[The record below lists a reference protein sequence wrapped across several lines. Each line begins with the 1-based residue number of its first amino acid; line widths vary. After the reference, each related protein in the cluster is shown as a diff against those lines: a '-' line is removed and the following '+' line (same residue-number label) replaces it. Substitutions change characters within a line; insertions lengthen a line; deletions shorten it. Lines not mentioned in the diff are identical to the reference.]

1 MQIIVTMERMLCAK
15 PDNKWYFFR
24 ALMGG
29 DGVPE
34 NTVICKGSMGWQPRE
49 MEALALVG
57 DFVEYKGERQF
68 QFKGA
73 KLTLPLEPRSQLH
86 YVCNRAHGI
95 GAATEQ
101 AIWDARRE
109 DWRNLQRG
117 EVRKMTDSA
126 YDAFREQIDGFE
138 TNREKAEIVSWLED
152 KGCSANM
159 AGDAYEAWGKDT
171 AGLVTAD
178 CFRLAQLP
186 GYSFKTVDENIRR
199 NFEIADDDPRR
210 IKSGVEYAMQQ
221 ETEDGSTAVNCW
233 RHFAACQKLLPNIGD
248 ELVVRYVRE
257 MKEDGSVYVFTSQNM
272 MALKRDYLNEK
283 MIHEM
288 VGIAAKAEPDA
299 VNIDIAAIASEEPFT
314 PDETQ
319 IGAVMNA
326 ITRKLAVVNGGAGV
340 GKTSVARMIVK
351 GIRAAFPKLTVSLCA
366 PTGKAAA
373 RLKEASGFDATTIH
387 VMLMAQGNDRF
398 AAGSL
403 ENNAIIVDESSMVD
417 SALLAE
423 IVKRN
428 PARLVLVGDQ
438 AQLTP
443 VGHGQP
449 FHDIIQLH
457 PEIVRTLTKCYRNT
471 EAVFQ
476 AATQIR
482 NGNLPVRKAESANEL
497 WTIVAAARPQ
507 DTQEMIC
514 AWAQKDY
521 LDFETDIVLCP
532 KNGKRGE
539 DERFQEAT
547 VNALNEE
554 LLAID
559 RAKRGQDGIGEK
571 YLPGDRVINTVN
583 TPEQQV
589 WNGTTGTVH
598 AVDYDGK
605 GLFVKLDVPV
615 KGADGEMKDT
625 IHFTKDMVK
634 NLRYAYALTVH
645 KSQGSQYRKVV
656 MAILARDTYQLD
668 RSLIYTGVT
677 RTKAECVIVGDY
689 NALTKG
695 IGNVRRKDTVMQ
707 CLAIA
712 EATVNPYSESM
723 EVNA

>member
-34 NTVICKGSMGWQPRE
+34 TTVICKGVMGWQPGE
-49 MEALALVG
+49 METLALIG
-57 DFVEYKGERQF
+57 DWTLYKGERQF
-68 QFKGA
+68 QFKSA

-86 YVCNRAHGI
+86 YVCTRSKGI
-95 GAATEQ
+95 GIALEQ
-101 AIWDARRE
+101 AIWDARGE
-109 DWRNLQRG
+109 KWRDLERG
-117 EVRKMTDSA
+117 EIRKMSNTVYDS
-126 YDAFREQIDGFE
+126 FREQVIGFDS
-138 TNREKAEIVSWLED
+138 NSEKAEIISWLEN
-152 KGCSANM
+152 KGCTEGM
-159 AGDAYEAWGKDT
+159 ATAAYEAWGKDT
-171 AGLVTAD
+171 AGVVNAD
-178 CFRLAQLP
+178 CYRLAQLP

-199 NFEIADDDPRR
+199 NFDIADDDPRR
-210 IKSGVEYAMQQ
+210 IKSAVEYAMQQ
-221 ETEDGSTAVNCW
+221 STEDGSTAVNCW
-233 RHFAACQKLLPNIGD
+233 RHFAACQQLLPNVGD
-248 ELVVRYVRE
+248 ELLVQYVRE
-257 MKEDGSVYVFTSQNM
+257 MKEDGSVHVFSAQNM

-288 VGIAAKAEPDA
+288 VGIAAKTEPDA
-299 VNIDIAAIASEEPFT
+299 VNIDIAAIAAEEPFT

-319 IGAVMNA
+319 VGAVMNA
-326 ITRKLAVVNGGAGV
+326 ITRKLAVVNGGAGT
-340 GKTSVARMIVK
+340 GKTSCIRMFVK
-351 GIRAAFPKLTVSLCA
+351 GIKAAFPKLTVSLCA

-507 DTQEMIC
+507 DTQQMIC
-514 AWAQKDY
+514 AWARDGY

-559 RAKRGQDGIGEK
+559 REKRGQSGSAK
-571 YLPGDRVINTVN
+571 FLPGDRVINTVN
-583 TPEQQV
+583 TPEEQV

-598 AVDYDGK
+598 AANDDGEV
-605 GLFVKLDVPV
+605 FVKLDVPV
-615 KGADGEMKDT
+615 KDAAGELKE
-625 IHFTKDMVK
+625 IVKFTKAMVK
-634 NLRYAYALTVH
+634 NLCYAYALTVH
-645 KSQGSQYRKVV
+645 KSQGSQYRKVI
-656 MAILARDTYQLD
+656 MAVLSRDAFQLD
-668 RSLIYTGVT
+668 RSLVYTGVT
-677 RTKAECVIVGDY
+677 RTKTECVIVGDY
-689 NALTKG
+689 NTFTQSIQKT
-695 IGNVRRKDTVMQ
+695 RKKDTVMQ
-707 CLAIA
+707 CLAIEDA
-712 EATVNPYSESM
+712 NVNPYEPGARKDA
-723 EVNA
+723 ER

>member
-1 MQIIVTMERMLCAK
+1 MQIIVTMEKMLCAK

-34 NTVICKGSMGWQPRE
+34 TTVICKGSMGWQPRE
-49 MEALALVG
+49 METLALVG

-86 YVCNRAHGI
+86 YVCERAHGI
-95 GAATEQ
+95 GAALEQ
-101 AIWDARRE
+101 AIWDARKE

-117 EVRKMTDSA
+117 EVRKMNETT
-126 YDAFREQIDGFE
+126 YEHFREQIDGFE
-138 TNREKAEIVSWLED
+138 ANKEKAEIVSWLVD
-152 KGCSANM
+152 KGCTDNM
-159 AGDAYEAWGKDT
+159 AGDAYETWGKDT
-171 AGLVTAD
+171 AGIVTSD
-178 CFRLAQLP
+178 CYRLAQLP

-199 NFEIADDDPRR
+199 NFDIADDDPRR
-210 IKSGVEYAMQQ
+210 IKSAVEYAMQQ
-221 ETEDGSTAVNCW
+221 STEDGSTAVNCW
-233 RHFAACQKLLPNIGD
+233 RHFAACQQLLPNVGD
-248 ELVVRYVRE
+248 ELLVRYVRE
-257 MKEDGSVYVFTSQNM
+257 MKEDGSVHVFSAQNM

-351 GIRAAFPKLTVSLCA
+351 GIKAAFPRLTVNLCA

-449 FHDIIQLH
+449 FHDIIALH
-457 PEIVRTLTKCYRNT
+457 PEIVKTLTKCYRNT

-497 WTIVAAARPQ
+497 WTIVAAARPK
-507 DTQEMIC
+507 DTQQMIC
-514 AWAQKDY
+514 AWARDGY
-521 LDFETDIVLCP
+521 LDFATDIVLCP

-554 LLAID
+554 LLRID
-559 RAKRGQDGIGEK
+559 REKRGQSGSEK
-571 YLPGDRVINTVN
+571 FLPGDRVINTVN
-583 TPEQQV
+583 TPEEQV

-598 AVDYDGK
+598 AANDDGEV
-605 GLFVKLDVPV
+605 FVKLDVPV
-615 KGADGEMKDT
+615 KDAAGELKE
-625 IHFTKDMVK
+625 IVKFTKAMVK
-634 NLRYAYALTVH
+634 NLCYAYALTVH
-645 KSQGSQYRKVV
+645 KSQGSQYRKVI
-656 MAILARDTYQLD
+656 MAVLSRDAFQLD
-668 RSLIYTGVT
+668 RSLVYTGVT
-677 RTKAECVIVGDY
+677 RTKTECVIVGDY
-689 NALTKG
+689 NTFMQSIQKT
-695 IGNVRRKDTVMQ
+695 RKKDTVMQ
-707 CLAIA
+707 CLAIEDA
-712 EATVNPYSESM
+712 AVNPYSE
-723 EVNA
+723 VQA

>member
-1 MQIIVTMERMLCAK
+1 MQIIVTMEKMLCAK

-34 NTVICKGSMGWQPRE
+34 TTVICKGSMGWQPRE
-49 MEALALVG
+49 METLALVG

-86 YVCNRAHGI
+86 YVCERASGI
-95 GAATEQ
+95 GAALEQ
-101 AIWDARRE
+101 AIWDARKE

-117 EVRKMTDSA
+117 EVRKMSEST
-126 YDAFREQIDGFE
+126 YEHFREQIEGFE
-138 TNREKAEIVSWLED
+138 ANKEKAEIVSWLVD
-152 KGCSANM
+152 KGCTDNM
-159 AGDAYEAWGKDT
+159 AGDAYETWGKDT
-171 AGLVTAD
+171 AGIVTSD
-178 CFRLAQLP
+178 CYRLAQLP

-210 IKSGVEYAMQQ
+210 IKSGVEYALAQ

-257 MKEDGSVYVFTSQNM
+257 MKEDGSVHVFTAQSM

-283 MIHEM
+283 MIHEA
-288 VGIAAKAEPDA
+288 VAAAANAEPDA
-299 VNIDIAAIASEEPFT
+299 VNINEYETLTRDEPFE

-319 IGAVMNA
+319 IEAVKFA
-326 ITRKLAVVNGGAGV
+326 ISHKMAIMNGGAGC
-340 GKTSVARMIVK
+340 GKTSCIRMIVR
-351 GIRAAFPKLTVSLCA
+351 GIKEAFPKLAVNLCA

-373 RLKEASGFDATTIH
+373 RLKEASGIEATTIH
-387 VMLMAQGNDRF
+387 VLLGAHGGDIF
-398 AAGSL
+398 TAGPL
-403 ENNAIIVDESSMVD
+403 EQNAIIVDESSMVD

-449 FHDIIQLH
+449 FHDIIQTH

-482 NGNLPVRKAESANEL
+482 NGNVPVRKAASANEL
-497 WTIVAAARPQ
+497 WTVVAASRPQ

-514 AWAQKDY
+514 AWARDGY

-532 KNGKRGE
+532 KNGKRG
-539 DERFQEAT
+539 DDDRYQEAT
-547 VNALNEE
+547 VNALNEA
-554 LLAID
+554 LLTID
-559 RAKRGQDGIGEK
+559 REKRGQTGGEK

-656 MAILARDTYQLD
+656 IAILARDTYQLD

-707 CLAIA
+707 CLAIEDA
-712 EATVNPYSESM
+712 AVNPYT
-723 EVNA
+723 EVQA